1 MVSRVLRTNGVH
13 LRRSHES
20 LRKGEWVAFDEAA
33 SHDANVRGSVRRR
46 ELQINGRL
54 VKEPTECPS
63 ERSPHLKPFQSPFP
77 YPP

>member
-1 MVSRVLRTNGVH
+1 MRRGFSGSSYNGVH
-13 LRRSHES
+13 LRRWHES

-63 ERSPHLKPFQSPFP
+63 GTKFRISNRF
-77 YPP
+77 